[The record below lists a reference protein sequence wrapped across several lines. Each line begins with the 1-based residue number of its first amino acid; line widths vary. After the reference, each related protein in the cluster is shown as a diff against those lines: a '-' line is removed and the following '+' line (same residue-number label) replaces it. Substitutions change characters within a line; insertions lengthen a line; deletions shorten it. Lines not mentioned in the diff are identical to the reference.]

1 LAEGDKVI
9 KSEDIGRRSFLTAA
23 TGAAAFT
30 IMKPQAVRAM
40 QANSAVRVGLLG
52 CGGRGSTHLET
63 ILKNTDARVTALA
76 DMFQDRLDKAK
87 SLVDQLSAAKGHP
100 GVQKTFLGPHAY
112 QEILESKEID
122 AVVIATPP
130 YFHVQHLAAAVD
142 AGKHVYCE
150 KPVAIDVPGT
160 KRVLEI
166 GKKAEGKVSL
176 DVGFQIRMAPP
187 YIELVNR
194 IHAGA
199 LGDIASG
206 AAYYYCQRIGLNYPD
221 DATPEAR
228 LRNWIQSRELSG
240 DIIVEQNIHAIDICN
255 WVMQGHPVKAVGRGG
270 RKGRE
275 FPNDTCYSHFDVVFQ
290 YPNNVDVGFSSTQF
304 GKGQFDVNERFFGT
318 RGSSS
323 SPYSGPLGIWGEE
336 KWLWGSGADKPA
348 ADGQFSASG
357 SFSDNLAQADS
368 EKQGAFIRS
377 ISSGQFHNQ
386 AALGVESALTAMLGR
401 QAAYENRELTWDELL
416 RSNEKLDPKIDV
428 NKLG

>member
-1 LAEGDKVI
+1 M
-9 KSEDIGRRSFLTAA
+9 KSEDMGRRGFLTAA

-30 IMKPQAVRAM
+30 ILKPQVVRGM

-76 DMFQDRLDKAK
+76 DMFPDRLDKAK
-87 SLVDQLSAAKGHP
+87 QFVDQLSTAKGQP
-100 GVQKTFLGPHAY
+100 GVQKTFVGPHSY
-112 QEILESKEID
+112 LEILESKEID
-122 AVVIATPP
+122 AIVIATPP
-130 YFHVQHLAAAVD
+130 YFHVQHLAAAVE

-160 KRVLEI
+160 KHVLEI

-194 IHAGA
+194 IHGGA

-206 AAYYYCQRIGLNYPD
+206 AAYYYCPRIGLNYPD
-221 DATPEAR
+221 EATPLSR
-228 LRNWIQSRELSG
+228 LRNWIQDKVLSG

-255 WVMQGHPVKAVGRGG
+255 WVLQGHPLKASGRNG
-270 RKGRE
+270 RNGRNM
-275 FPNDTCYSHFDVVFQ
+275 FPNDTCSSHFDVVFQ
-290 YPNNVDVGFSSTQF
+290 YPNSVDVGFSSTQF
-304 GKGQFDVNERFFGT
+304 GKAQFDVNERFFGT
-318 RGSSS
+318 KGSSS
-323 SPYSGPLGIWGEE
+323 SPYSGPLGIWGDE
-336 KWLWGSGADKPA
+336 KWIWGGGDKPA
-348 ADGQFSASG
+348 ADGGNFSASG

-368 EKQGAFIRS
+368 EKQKAFIGS
-377 ISSGQFHNQ
+377 ISSGKFHNQ

-401 QAAYENRELTWDELL
+401 QAAYEGKELTWDELL
-416 RSNEKLDPKIDV
+416 RSKEQLDPHIDL
-428 NKLG
+428 NKL

>member
-1 LAEGDKVI
+1 M

-30 IMKPQAVRAM
+30 ILKPQAVRGM

-52 CGGRGSTHLET
+52 CGGRGTTHLET
-63 ILKNTDARVTALA
+63 LLKNTDARITALA

-87 SLVDQLSAAKGHP
+87 QKVDELSAAKSQP
-100 GVQKTFLGPHAY
+100 GVQKTFLGPDAY
-112 QEILESKEID
+112 QQILESKEID

-130 YFHVQHLAAAVD
+130 YFHVQHLAAAVA

-160 KRVLEI
+160 RRVLEI

-187 YIELVNR
+187 YVELVNR

-199 LGDIASG
+199 LGEIASG
-206 AAYYYCQRIGLNYPD
+206 AAYYYCPRIALNYPD
-221 DATPEAR
+221 ASTPEAH
-228 LRNWIQSRELSG
+228 LRNWIQDRAISG

-255 WVMQGHPVKAVGRGG
+255 WVLQGHPLKATGRGG
-270 RKGRE
+270 RNGRN

-290 YPNNVDVGFSSTQF
+290 YPNNVDVSFNSTQF

-318 RGSSS
+318 RGSSQ

-336 KWLWGSGADKPA
+336 KWVWGGGDSDKPA
-348 ADGQFSASG
+348 AEGQFSASG
-357 SFSDNLAQADS
+357 SFSDNLAQADP
-368 EKQGAFIRS
+368 EKQKAFIES
-377 ISSGQFHNQ
+377 VASGKLHNQ
-386 AALGVESALTAMLGR
+386 AALGVESALTTMLGR
-401 QAAYENRELTWDELL
+401 EAAYHGRELTWDELL
-416 RSNEKLDPKIDV
+416 RSDERLDPGIDL
-428 NKLG
+428 NKL